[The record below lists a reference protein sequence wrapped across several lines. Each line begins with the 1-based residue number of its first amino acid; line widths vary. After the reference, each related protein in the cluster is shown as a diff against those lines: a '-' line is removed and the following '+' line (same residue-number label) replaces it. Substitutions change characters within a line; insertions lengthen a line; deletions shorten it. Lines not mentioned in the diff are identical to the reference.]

1 MKRFRVNVDG
11 QFFEVEVEEI
21 EAGAAAPVKAA
32 MNLTPPAS
40 PSVTTA
46 PKQTAAP
53 AKPVTNGASNSI
65 KAPMPGSILSVK
77 VKEGDQ
83 VKAGQVLL
91 ILEAMKMENEI
102 VAPKDGVINKIY
114 IATGQS
120 VSTNDP
126 MIALV

>member
-21 EAGAAAPVKAA
+21 EAGAAAPVKTAA
-32 MNLTPPAS
+32 NLTPPAS

-46 PKQTAAP
+46 PKKTAAP
-53 AKPVTNGASNSI
+53 AKPVTNGAPNSI

-77 VKEGDQ
+77 VNEGDQ

-126 MIALV
+126 MIALA